1 MSAATEPVRP
11 PQPRRASAEATAV
24 WLDALAD
31 GKCTPEGFLD
41 AMGTQS
47 LGDREE
53 DWEVLSL
60 LDQYYRRG
68 RLNPEVFRSVRSH
81 LEDAALS
88 RGNDPASRTAP
99 AGESHTSPATARPDK
114 VPPLVRPAVRE
125 VNIGAL
131 LRNRYRVCG
140 IVGHGGMGTVFEAT
154 DEYRVELAATDRR
167 LAIKVLHTEI
177 ARREEL
183 LTELQREFQHL
194 QLLSHPN
201 IVRVHEFDRD
211 GDVAFFTMELLSGA
225 LLSHVFQTRNAVA
238 LPRPYAWAVIRD
250 VGAALAHAHSRGVIH
265 GDINPQ
271 NIFVTHDGQLR
282 VLDFGASHSLL
293 ADRRA
298 GQSASSAR
306 SPVATP
312 GYASCQLLEGWPPDA
327 RDDLFAFACVAYLL
341 LSGQHPFPRRTALEA
356 RAQQLRARRPPGL
369 SGRQWRVL
377 REGLRWSR
385 TERPPDIQRWL
396 DRLGLRGAAPH
407 LPTLP
412 EVIKSRPVPRGNTR
426 WVAAALVVLALLGAG
441 GYWAAMNRDS
451 PAANFAKWR
460 APAAPVSPPGASAA
474 APVSAAAPPAQP
486 SAATLQPAK
495 PIAAPS
501 QLAQPIPAPSLP
513 AQPIPAPRPAAG
525 QAAAYTP
532 PVRAASTRAANSG
545 PVRIGLAADTID
557 VPYGDARAHVSVRRS
572 GSVRGPATF
581 TWWTEAG
588 TGKPGVDFVPVM
600 PHIARIEDGSSDT
613 DLTVAVVY
621 AAARTDPKSFY
632 VVIDQAESGPTI
644 GARAQTLVTLLPRD
658 QRAAP

>member
-11 PQPRRASAEATAV
+11 PQPPRTSAKAAAA

-41 AMGTQS
+41 AMGAQS
-47 LGDREE
+47 LGDTEE

-60 LDQYYRRG
+60 LDQYHRRG
-68 RLNPEVFRSVRSH
+68 RLNSEVFRSVRSH
-81 LEDAALS
+81 LEDAAVS
-88 RGNDPASRTAP
+88 RGNDPASCTAP
-99 AGESHTSPATARPDK
+99 AHESHTSPATARAGK
-114 VPPLVRPAVRE
+114 GPPLVRPAVRE
-125 VNIGAL
+125 VNIGTL

-154 DEYRVELAATDRR
+154 DEYRVELASTHRR

-225 LLSHVFQTRNAVA
+225 LLSHVFQTRNAIA

-293 ADRRA
+293 ADRRT
-298 GQSASSAR
+298 GESASSAR

-312 GYASCQLLEGWPPDA
+312 GYASCQLLEGCPPDA

-356 RAQQLRARRPPGL
+356 RAQQLRPCRPPGL

-385 TERPPDIQRWL
+385 AERPPDIQRWL
-396 DRLGLRGAAPH
+396 DCLGLRRAAPR

-441 GYWAAMNRDS
+441 GYWAAMNRGS
-451 PAANFAKWR
+451 PARNFTKWR
-460 APAAPVSPPGASAA
+460 APATPVSPPGASSA
-474 APVSAAAPPAQP
+474 APISGAAPPAQP
-486 SAATLQPAK
+486 SAAPLQPAK
-495 PIAAPS
+495 PI
-501 QLAQPIPAPSLP
+501 PAPSLS
-513 AQPIPAPRPAAG
+513 AQSIPAPRPAAG

-532 PVRAASTRAANSG
+532 PVRATSTRAANSV
-545 PVRIGLAADTID
+545 PVRIETAADTID
-557 VPYGDARAHVSVRRS
+557 VSYGDARAHVSVRRS

-588 TGKPGVDFVPVM
+588 TGKPGIDFVPVM
-600 PHIARIEDGSSDT
+600 PHTARIEDGSSDT

-632 VVIDQAESGPTI
+632 VVIDRAESGPTI

>member
-11 PQPRRASAEATAV
+11 PQPRRASGEATV
-24 WLDALAD
+24 EWLDALAD
-31 GKCTPEGFLD
+31 GKCTPEEFLD
-41 AMGTQS
+41 AMGVQS

-68 RLNPEVFRSVRSH
+68 RLNPQLFRSLRSH

-99 AGESHTSPATARPDK
+99 AGESHTSPATARPGK
-114 VPPLVRPAVRE
+114 APPPVRPAVRE

-154 DEYRVELAATDRR
+154 DEYRVELASSHRR

-225 LLSHVFQTRNAVA
+225 LLSHVFQTRNSIA

-293 ADRRA
+293 ADRRS
-298 GQSASSAR
+298 GESASPAR

-356 RAQQLRARRPPGL
+356 RAQQLRPRRPPGL

-385 TERPPDIQRWL
+385 AERPPDVQRWL
-396 DRLGLRGAAPH
+396 DRLGLRAAAPR
-407 LPTLP
+407 LPPLP
-412 EVIKSRPVPRGNTR
+412 EVIQSRPVPRGNTR

-451 PAANFAKWR
+451 LAHNFTTWRSAETPA
-460 APAAPVSPPGASAA
+460 SPPGASSA
-474 APVSAAAPPAQP
+474 APMSAAALPEKP
-486 SAATLQPAK
+486 SAAPIQPTN
-495 PIAAPS
+495 S
-501 QLAQPIPAPSLP
+501 IPAQSLP
-513 AQPIPAPRPAAG
+513 AQPIPAPAPAAR
-525 QAAAYTP
+525 QALAYTP
-532 PVRAASTRAANSG
+532 PARAASTRAADSGSVRTG
-545 PVRIGLAADTID
+545 PVRIAMAADTLD

-572 GSVRGPATF
+572 GSVRGPAIF

-600 PHIARIEDGSSDT
+600 PHTARIEDGSSDA

-621 AAARTDPKSFY
+621 AAARKDPKSFY

-658 QRAAP
+658 QPAAP